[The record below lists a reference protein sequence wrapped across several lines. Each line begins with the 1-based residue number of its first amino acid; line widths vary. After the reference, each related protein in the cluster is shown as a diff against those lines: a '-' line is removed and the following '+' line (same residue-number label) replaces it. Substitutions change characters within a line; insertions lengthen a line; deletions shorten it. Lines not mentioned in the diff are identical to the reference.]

1 MISGGMAV
9 GDSEVNVTV
18 IGVVINVSES
28 DAVVLAGVLP
38 LLFFDGDVVKSPTV
52 SVTLSV
58 PVAGDSEVNVTVIGV
73 AVRPSESEGVV
84 LVVLSRY
91 FSVDFSLVV
100 FLNVAGVV
108 EPCFSVVF
116 L

>member
-1 MISGGMAV
+1 M
-9 GDSEVNVTV
+9 
-18 IGVVINVSES
+18 
-28 DAVVLAGVLP
+28 
-38 LLFFDGDVVKSPTV
+38 
-52 SVTLSV
+52 

>member
-52 SVTLSV
+52 SVTSS
-58 PVAGDSEVNVTVIGV
+58 ASEVNVTVIGV

>member
-52 SVTLSV
+52 SVT
-58 PVAGDSEVNVTVIGV
+58 
-73 AVRPSESEGVV
+73 
-84 LVVLSRY
+84 
-91 FSVDFSLVV
+91 
-100 FLNVAGVV
+100 
-108 EPCFSVVF
+108 
-116 L
+116 